1 MNQIKSIFE
10 IAPIAFNY
18 TTETLIF
25 AILLILGS
33 IVFSFAY
40 KKFKKN
46 NIAFKRIY
54 KNLSKNLSTYGI
66 LFLLLDGFR
75 YESIP
80 FFSMRLW
87 IYITV
92 LAFIYTTIK
101 YIIATIKTYPSL
113 KKEIEM
119 KRKKSHINKNSK
131 KYTTKKK

>member
-10 IAPIAFNY
+10 IAPISFNY

-25 AILLILGS
+25 AILLILAS
-33 IVFSFAY
+33 IIFSFTY
-40 KKFKKN
+40 KKFKKK
-46 NIAFKRIY
+46 NIAFKHTY
-54 KNLSKNLSTYGI
+54 KTLSKSLSTYGI

-75 YESIP
+75 YETIP

-92 LAFIYTTIK
+92 IAFAYTVIK
-101 YIIATIKTYPSL
+101 YIIATVKTYPAL
-113 KKEIEM
+113 KKELEL
-119 KRKKSHINKNSK
+119 KRKKLHKNKNSK